1 MAKYALVIGIAQ
13 YESPLRL
20 LPKAAADAEA
30 IATLLESHGYNVTR
44 LPKKQTSP
52 GQWTI
57 DTAQKLTHETFIA
70 ELKTFLRDR
79 AANQAAII
87 YFAGHG
93 FRVTNSMTD
102 EAEGYLAVSNSATN
116 GRNAIAI
123 SNLNTLIGKSN
134 LSSLVML
141 FDCCYAGTI
150 IEQQSLLKSTETTV
164 LQKSNYCLIAAC
176 RDFEVS
182 REGAEHGLFTD
193 AVLRGLSRDRAE
205 DGVITSSSL
214 LGFVEK
220 ELTTS
225 GQEAIHAGRGQ
236 SIPIISYRSPTIAP
250 TIDETCPYQ
259 GLKPFDR
266 DTAKFFFGRDR
277 IVRQLL
283 EKLEQSSFVPVI
295 GASGSGK
302 SSIVRAGLI
311 PELEKSGWH
320 ILNIIQPGVE
330 PIAKLKAILEQF
342 FRDQGQLSV
351 FTSLH
356 SRMKTEGLRPFV
368 EHFPGY
374 SKVLLVIDQF
384 EEVFTI
390 CASEQE
396 RSRFI
401 ECLTQM
407 AEPPSRLSIVTTMR
421 ADFLEPCL
429 SYRSLAQ
436 LIQDWKILALPMD
449 EQELES
455 VIVEPAKRQGYQL
468 SEGLLDLILED
479 VRQEKNCLPLL
490 QFALTEL
497 WEHRDQ
503 RNHTLTLAYYRQMG
517 KVLGALDLYANQM
530 YERLDESEKEWVKR
544 ICLKLARTGRDEKD
558 TRQRQPKQL
567 LLELASSE
575 QEQAIVGKALNNL
588 IDRRLLVVEQE
599 NEEIW
604 VDLAHE
610 ALMNGWKYFV
620 QWRQENR
627 EMRRLA
633 YRIEDAYREWLQ
645 KNQNDDYLIQG
656 GLLQEIQENWSLAQ
670 PNLSISSKQFY
681 TRSKLHLEQKN
692 NELLLQQIQEV
703 EQLKG
708 QFLSNTTQL
717 RTPLNGMLGFLKLIL
732 DGMAD
737 DPEEQR
743 EFIEEAHNSALHL
756 GAIIEDVLDIAK
768 IEAGKMQ
775 IDLSHVKLD
784 EVLLDIDKFARTQTS
799 QKNLSFEIQKPS
811 TYDEIILYANYQRLK
826 QVMLNLVNNAIK
838 FTHEGGITVNAEV
851 IKKQIIVQNKTLPG
865 MLKVR
870 IADTG
875 IGVSLEKQDKLF
887 QSFSQVDGSI
897 TRQYGGTGLG
907 LAISQRLVEAMGG
920 VMHFDSIGEGLGS
933 TVTFTVPL
941 YQEPVLITG

>member
-44 LPKKQTSP
+44 LPRKQTSP

-57 DTAQKLTHETFIA
+57 DTTQKLTHENFIT

-93 FRVTNSMTD
+93 FRVTNLMTD

-193 AVLRGLSRDRAE
+193 AVLRGLSSDRVE

-220 ELTTS
+220 ELATS

-236 SIPIISYRSPTIAP
+236 SIPMISYRSSTIAP

-266 DTAKFFFGRDR
+266 ETAKFFFGRDR

-374 SKVLLVIDQF
+374 SKVLLVVDQF

-407 AEPPSRLSIVTTMR
+407 VEPPSRLSIVTTMR

-429 SYRSLAQ
+429 NYRSLAQ

-455 VIVEPAKRQGYQL
+455 AIIEPAQRQGYRL
-468 SEGLLDLILED
+468 SEGLLDLILKD

-490 QFALTEL
+490 QFALKEL
-497 WEHRDQ
+497 WENRDQ
-503 RNHTLTLAYYRQMG
+503 QTHTLTLLYYRQMG
-517 KVLGALDLYANQM
+517 KVSGALDRYANQL
-530 YERLDESEKEWVKR
+530 YKSLDESEREWVKR
-544 ICLKLARTGRDEKD
+544 ACLGLVRTGQEEKD
-558 TRQRQPKQL
+558 TRQRQPKQQI
-567 LLELASSE
+567 LELASDS
-575 QEQAIVGKALNNL
+575 QTQTIFNSVLS
-588 IDRRLLVVEQE
+588 RLVDGRLFVT
-599 NEEIW
+599 EEEGGEAWIN
-604 VDLAHE
+604 LAHE
-610 ALMNGWKYFV
+610 ALMENWQCFRTWRKEDRDLRRLRDRVNDHTQEWLKKNRNEDYLLPQGLLFEV
-620 QWRQENR
+620 QNQWSHLEINVSSQTKEFYQLSLEISERRVRHEQERQELR
-627 EMRRLA
+627 QKLQVDE
-633 YRIEDAYREWLQ
+633 RIEKLKQRIQSCQQGVKWLEEHREELVQDVAQCDGLALNYSTDTQQFKWDVDDYIDWLCYSMNLGKPIPLEEYEIIPLLPSGDYVKAFIFVKQKAVSSQISPDGFEAIEAYL
-645 KNQNDDYLIQG
+645 DYLINHFQ
-656 GLLQEIQENWSLAQ
+656 LLS
-670 PNLSISSKQFY
+670 
-681 TRSKLHLEQKN
+681 
-692 NELLLQQIQEV
+692 
-703 EQLKG
+703 
-708 QFLSNTTQL
+708 
-717 RTPLNGMLGFLKLIL
+717 M
-732 DGMAD
+732 
-737 DPEEQR
+737 
-743 EFIEEAHNSALHL
+743 
-756 GAIIEDVLDIAK
+756 
-768 IEAGKMQ
+768 
-775 IDLSHVKLD
+775 
-784 EVLLDIDKFARTQTS
+784 
-799 QKNLSFEIQKPS
+799 
-811 TYDEIILYANYQRLK
+811 
-826 QVMLNLVNNAIK
+826 
-838 FTHEGGITVNAEV
+838 
-851 IKKQIIVQNKTLPG
+851 
-865 MLKVR
+865 
-870 IADTG
+870 
-875 IGVSLEKQDKLF
+875 
-887 QSFSQVDGSI
+887 
-897 TRQYGGTGLG
+897 
-907 LAISQRLVEAMGG
+907 
-920 VMHFDSIGEGLGS
+920 
-933 TVTFTVPL
+933 
-941 YQEPVLITG
+941 

>member
-20 LPKAAADAEA
+20 LLKAAADAEA

-44 LPKKQTSP
+44 LPRKQTSP

-57 DTAQKLTHETFIA
+57 DTTQKLTHENFIT

-93 FRVTNSMTD
+93 FRVTNLMTD

-250 TIDETCPYQ
+250 IIDETCPYQ
-259 GLKPFDR
+259 GLRPFDR
-266 DTAKFFFGRDR
+266 ETAKFFFGRDR

-330 PIAKLKAILEQF
+330 PIAKLKATLEQF

-356 SRMKTEGLRPFV
+356 SRLETEGLRPFV

-374 SKVLLVIDQF
+374 SKVLLVVDQF

-396 RSRFI
+396 RNRFI

-421 ADFLEPCL
+421 ADFVEPCL
-429 SYRSLAQ
+429 SYQSLGQ
-436 LIQDWKILALPMD
+436 LIQDVPILALRMG

-455 VIVEPAKRQGYQL
+455 VIVEPVKRQGYQL
-468 SEGLLDLILED
+468 GEGLLDLILED
-479 VRQEKNCLPLL
+479 VRQDKNCLPLL

-503 RNHTLTLAYYRQMG
+503 ESHKLTLTYYRQMG
-517 KVLGALDLYANQM
+517 RVTGALDRYANQV
-530 YERLDESEKEWVKR
+530 YESLNESEKDWVKQA
-544 ICLKLARTGRDEKD
+544 CLRLTRTGQEEKD
-558 TRQRQPKQL
+558 TRQRQLKQQL
-567 LLELASSE
+567 LGLTSDGQTIADD
-575 QEQAIVGKALNNL
+575 VLN
-588 IDRRLLVVEQE
+588 RLVDGRLFVT
-599 NEEIW
+599 EEEGGEAW

-610 ALMNGWKYFV
+610 ALMESWQCFRN
-620 QWRQENR
+620 WRKADRELRRLRDRLEDALRDWLEHHQDGSFLISDGFLNQVTQRWAELKDYLPSAAQDFYHRSQERERERISYSADIGLLKDCLRALQTKLAEKIQERVTGENR
-627 EMRRLA
+627 ESDLSISDQARDSELNKLQEEIKKFLGLTQRFEERMQLAQISADWLSSNQESLAQIIAEYAIACSTHEDTCNATSSPEAIHRVYADVNRHLDWLRDSLLQGQPIDERLEIPLKNPLA
-633 YRIEDAYREWLQ
+633 LAKDSYAEAFEFIRQEWLPE
-645 KNQNDDYLIQG
+645 KLPDESFNELKRYLDYLI
-656 GLLQEIQENWSLAQ
+656 NY
-670 PNLSISSKQFY
+670 FRY
-681 TRSKLHLEQKN
+681 
-692 NELLLQQIQEV
+692 
-703 EQLKG
+703 
-708 QFLSNTTQL
+708 FLS
-717 RTPLNGMLGFLKLIL
+717 
-732 DGMAD
+732 
-737 DPEEQR
+737 
-743 EFIEEAHNSALHL
+743 
-756 GAIIEDVLDIAK
+756 
-768 IEAGKMQ
+768 
-775 IDLSHVKLD
+775 
-784 EVLLDIDKFARTQTS
+784 
-799 QKNLSFEIQKPS
+799 
-811 TYDEIILYANYQRLK
+811 
-826 QVMLNLVNNAIK
+826 
-838 FTHEGGITVNAEV
+838 
-851 IKKQIIVQNKTLPG
+851 
-865 MLKVR
+865 
-870 IADTG
+870 
-875 IGVSLEKQDKLF
+875 
-887 QSFSQVDGSI
+887 
-897 TRQYGGTGLG
+897 
-907 LAISQRLVEAMGG
+907 
-920 VMHFDSIGEGLGS
+920 
-933 TVTFTVPL
+933 
-941 YQEPVLITG
+941 